1 MFSVIIQAGGKSSR
15 MGTDKLF
22 LPFRGQILIEWVIDR
37 LANLTDDLIIISNQ
51 PEKLKYLNL
60 SVYPDIISDVGP
72 LAGLYTGLKQARF
85 ESVVMVAC
93 DMPFVNSSL
102 LIEEVRLLNEMQVDV
117 VIPAPGGNT
126 EPLHAAYRRETCLP
140 AVEAGIR
147 SGMRRLIEWHTFVR
161 VHLMEDAQIR
171 KFDPTGLAFMNINNP
186 EDAQLAEQVDLEDYN
201 HDQPS

>member
-22 LPFRGQILIEWVIDR
+22 IPFRGRILIEWVIER

-51 PEKLKYLNL
+51 HEKLKYLNQ
-60 SVYPDIISDVGP
+60 SVYPDAIKDVGP
-72 LAGLYTGLKQARF
+72 LAGLYTGLKYARYD
-85 ESVVMVAC
+85 SVVMVAC

-102 LIEEVRLLNEMQVDV
+102 LIEEVRLLEEMQMDV
-117 VIPAPGGNT
+117 VIPVPGGKT
-126 EPLHAAYRRETCLP
+126 EPLHAAYRRGTCLP
-140 AVEAGIR
+140 VIEAGIR
-147 SGMRRLIEWHTFVR
+147 SGMRRLIEWHSLVR

-186 EDAQLAEQVDLEDYN
+186 EDALLAEQVDLEDDN
-201 HDQPS
+201 HDHPS